1 MMLSA
6 VLVPGGIELLVILL
20 VAIMLFGVPLV
31 LIVGGLFL
39 YRRVDSGEEDDARI
53 ERLEREVA
61 ELRRQQE
68 GRGERE
74 DDREP

>member
-74 DDREP
+74 DNREP

>member
-39 YRRVDSGEEDDARI
+39 YRRVDGSEEDDARI